1 MKSCKNFKVRIKSAM
16 ALSIPSRRECYGP
29 TEQFCQ
35 VWSALVE
42 ALQKSEDTEDF
53 LEFKYSASLRTQICQ
68 ALLHLL
74 SLATNTDLPLIWETM
89 RANGDAIKSY
99 VVQYMKSGVEDNEA
113 GMHTDLCERE
123 RLLKGAIEHLHGVEK
138 HPECKTGGRVSVYLE
153 GILTNHVGA
162 TELTEA

>member
-1 MKSCKNFKVRIKSAM
+1 M
-16 ALSIPSRRECYGP
+16 
-29 TEQFCQ
+29 
-35 VWSALVE
+35 E

-123 RLLKGAIEHLHGVEK
+123 TIERSH
-138 HPECKTGGRVSVYLE
+138 
-153 GILTNHVGA
+153 
-162 TELTEA
+162 

>member
-1 MKSCKNFKVRIKSAM
+1 
-16 ALSIPSRRECYGP
+16 
-29 TEQFCQ
+29 
-35 VWSALVE
+35 
-42 ALQKSEDTEDF
+42 
-53 LEFKYSASLRTQICQ
+53 
-68 ALLHLL
+68 
-74 SLATNTDLPLIWETM
+74 M